1 MFFIQGDITVE
12 TNLNLPVISA
22 AISRALNI
30 PEMRVDESGK
40 YEDVIVYVSSCFGL
54 EFGIGRT
61 DDDPP
66 DTFHLFFN
74 SDTDAFDFDGSEKE
88 VDGTEYVLL
97 LLKEAGIKASR
108 RDPGLLYPE

>member
-12 TNLNLPVISA
+12 TGLNLQMISA

-30 PEMRVDESGK
+30 PGMRIDESGR
-40 YEDVIVYVSSCFGL
+40 YEDVVVYVSSCFGL
-54 EFGIGRT
+54 EFGVGRM

-74 SDTDAFDFDGSEKE
+74 SDADAFDFDGSEKE

-108 RDPGLLYPE
+108 RDPELLYG